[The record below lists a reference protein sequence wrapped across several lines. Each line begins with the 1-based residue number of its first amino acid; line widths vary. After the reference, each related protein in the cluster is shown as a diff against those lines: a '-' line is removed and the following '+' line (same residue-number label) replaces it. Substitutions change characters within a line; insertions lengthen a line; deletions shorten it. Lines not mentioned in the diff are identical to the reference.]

1 MRTFTIISTLLLVFF
16 SALLILGVLS
26 ASDSN
31 VRVSGIVEAPLA
43 VVLKALLDI
52 ENHEQWWKAIA
63 EQEYTPETN
72 ARRVIYIIG
81 SRKIILQEKI
91 QYLPAENTL
100 LFKQND
106 PIPRAHIQNWLME
119 INLRDLADGNTEIIW
134 QIRYQVKPIFV
145 KVLNGVFL
153 KPMLNSMIRKNIQ
166 SLKTFIER

>member
-1 MRTFTIISTLLLVFF
+1 MKTFTIISTLLLVFF

-31 VRVSGIVEAPLA
+31 VRVSGIVEAPQA
-43 VVLKALLDI
+43 VILKVLLDI
-52 ENHEQWWKAIA
+52 ENHNQWWTVIE

-72 ARRVIYIIG
+72 SRRVIYSLG
-81 SRKIILQEKI
+81 SRKVIMQEKI
-91 QYLPAENTL
+91 QYLPTENTL

-119 INLRDLADGNTEIIW
+119 ISLRDLADGNTEIIW
-134 QIRYQVKPIFV
+134 QIHYQVKPIFV